1 VIRTL
6 GCHAYHA
13 FKGPVFLEL
22 VICFDIFP
30 GLRYRQKLSIYCN
43 IVISYA
49 RHLVVIAI
57 CFSVLVPYGL
67 FQSLGTVG
75 EPVAGHRFVE
85 INCECGWGTIVYHRE
100 Q

>member
-1 VIRTL
+1 M
-6 GCHAYHA
+6 
-13 FKGPVFLEL
+13 FLEL
-22 VICFDIFP
+22 VMCCDILP
-30 GLRYRQKLSIYCN
+30 RLRYRHKLSIYCN

-75 EPVAGHRFVE
+75 KPVAFHRFVE
-85 INCECGWGTIVYHRE
+85 INGECGWDTIVYQRE

>member
-1 VIRTL
+1 M
-6 GCHAYHA
+6 
-13 FKGPVFLEL
+13 FLEL
-22 VICFDIFP
+22 VMCFDIFP
-30 GLRYRQKLSIYCN
+30 RLRYRHKLSIYCN

-67 FQSLGTVG
+67 YQSLRTVG
-75 EPVAGHRFVE
+75 KLVAVHSFME
-85 INCECGWGTIVYHRE
+85 INCECGWGTIVYQRE